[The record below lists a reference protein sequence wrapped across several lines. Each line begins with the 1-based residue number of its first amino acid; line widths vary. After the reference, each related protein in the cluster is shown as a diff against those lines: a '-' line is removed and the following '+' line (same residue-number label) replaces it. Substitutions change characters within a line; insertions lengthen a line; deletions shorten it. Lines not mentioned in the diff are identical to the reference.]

1 MSAADPHTTSSLS
14 ARGLLLRIHRDDQ
27 GFIAADVT
35 GLRYGFGD
43 SLRAAVNAWVDQLDD
58 ILEMPESELGEPLR
72 SEVAAYRRALA

>member
-1 MSAADPHTTSSLS
+1 MSAADPHTTTSLS
-14 ARGLLLRIHRDDQ
+14 ALLRIHRDDQGQ

-43 SLRAAVNAWVDQLDD
+43 SLREAVNAWVDQLDD